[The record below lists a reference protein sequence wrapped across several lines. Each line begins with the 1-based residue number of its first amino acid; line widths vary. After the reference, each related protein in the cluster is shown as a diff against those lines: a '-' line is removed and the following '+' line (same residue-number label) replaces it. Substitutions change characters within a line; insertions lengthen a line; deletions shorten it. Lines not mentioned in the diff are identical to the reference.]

1 MFAGCWG
8 RKQKGGELCW
18 GLKLQCRSDTFHF
31 CLHSI
36 GQSKSFDHSRDNR
49 VYDSP
54 TESVPKKGDNYII
67 HEWPWNLKS
76 VAPWNL
82 TCVFAKAML
91 LTKDLWDGDPKADL
105 FWEAGD
111 SFASVAQGVPNSF
124 VRLSLGTW
132 WFECSSTPSLLGVI
146 LVLWSDDSLS
156 CLQLTPYFLSPTHL
170 PVKSLYVHSFLGRVY
185 CRIFYWKKKFRR
197 KKKQSWVACESLELR
212 HLYSQIYVGIS
223 DNVSTCEGKG
233 HMYH

>member
-36 GQSKSFDHSRDNR
+36 RQSKSFDHSRDNR

-124 VRLSLGTW
+124 VRLSFGYMVIWMLLYPFFTWGHPCIVIW
-132 WFECSSTPSLLGVI
+132 WFSQLSSAHSLFPFTHTFACQVLVCSLFSWQSLLQNI
-146 LVLWSDDSLS
+146 L
-156 CLQLTPYFLSPTHL
+156 
-170 PVKSLYVHSFLGRVY
+170 
-185 CRIFYWKKKFRR
+185 
-197 KKKQSWVACESLELR
+197 LEEE
-212 HLYSQIYVGIS
+212 I
-223 DNVSTCEGKG
+223 
-233 HMYH
+233 

>member
-1 MFAGCWG
+1 MSDLGTWRVLHPEIWPVFLPRLCSSLRTCEMGILRQTYSG
-8 RKQKGGELCW
+8 RQGTLLLVW
-18 GLKLQCRSDTFHF
+18 LKESQTALSDFP
-31 CLHSI
+31 L
-36 GQSKSFDHSRDNR
+36 
-49 VYDSP
+49 
-54 TESVPKKGDNYII
+54 
-67 HEWPWNLKS
+67 
-76 VAPWNL
+76 A
-82 TCVFAKAML
+82 
-91 LTKDLWDGDPKADL
+91 
-105 FWEAGD
+105 
-111 SFASVAQGVPNSF
+111 
-124 VRLSLGTW
+124 TW
-132 WFECSSTPSLLGVI
+132 WFECSSTPSLLGVT